1 LMRRLLRPDG
11 EITPLKKSLA
21 KLFTDNILLSFNY
34 AGVSNKQAFN
44 QYKNINKTL
53 LSE

>member
-11 EITPLKKSLA
+11 EITPLKKCLV
-21 KLFTDNILLSFNY
+21 KLFTDNIMLSFNY

-53 LSE
+53 LGE